1 MIYRVGMAAALA
13 LAAQGANAQSLE
25 HRVDAALK
33 EAPAGTRFGLLVVD
47 EDGKEVA
54 AVSPDNRFMP
64 ASNTKLYTTAAAYA
78 ALGDLTAPD
87 TAGTTRVRLEGRD
100 VVLVG
105 GGDARLSSAA
115 DCATD
120 CLATLADAVAART
133 RRVHDVIGDDSLF
146 PDERWSLGMS
156 WNNIESRY
164 GTANSA
170 LTLDDNEVALSVTPG
185 ALGTAPAVAG
195 LGYYTVENLATTVP
209 GAKNELS
216 STRAPNR
223 MAVRLTG
230 TIGADAT
237 PQTLRLSV
245 DDPAHYAAWRLRAL
259 LRERGVRVDGA
270 VAVRHRPLSPN
281 DDPAKRGN
289 APVVTLPRGDA
300 LAATAPG
307 PLADDIRTINKVSQ
321 NLHAELLLR
330 RVGLASGSGSVA
342 DGQARVRAVLEAAGV
357 PRTAYDFADG
367 SGMSTYNRV
376 TPRATVALLRWG
388 AKQPWG
394 AAWRETF
401 PVGGIDGT
409 LARRFKGTPL
419 DGKLFAKTG
428 SLNATNGLAG
438 YMIAKSGRTL
448 TFATYANDVPA
459 DAGGTPYMDKALLAI
474 ADAN

>member
-13 LAAQGANAQSLE
+13 LAAQGTNAQSLE
-25 HRVDAALK
+25 RRVEAALK

-87 TAGTTRVRLEGRD
+87 TAGATRVRLEGRD

-115 DCATD
+115 DCTAD

-195 LGYYTVENLATTVP
+195 LDYYTVENLATTVP

-223 MAVRLTG
+223 MVVRLTG

-259 LRERGVRVDGA
+259 LRERGVRVDGT
-270 VAVRHRPLSPN
+270 VGVRHRPLSPN

-289 APVVTLPRGDA
+289 APVVTLPRADA

-307 PLADDIRTINKVSQ
+307 PLADDVRTINKVSQ

-438 YMIAKSGRTL
+438 YMIAKSGKTL
-448 TFATYANDVPA
+448 TFAAYANDVPA